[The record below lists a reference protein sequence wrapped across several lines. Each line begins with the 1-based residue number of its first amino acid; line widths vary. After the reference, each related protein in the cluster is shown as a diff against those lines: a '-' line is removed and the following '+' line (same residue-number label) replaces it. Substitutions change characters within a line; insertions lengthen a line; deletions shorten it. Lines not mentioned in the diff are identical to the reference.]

1 MPFDEDV
8 LDTVRQRVRDDV
20 TGGFDGVLTGATDP
34 FDVEL
39 DDSILGF
46 RDVTTSSETVVA
58 VPWVFRCTHTGPFL
72 GVPATF
78 VELDLRGATFV
89 HVEDL
94 REPDKWTYF
103 RYIDFIGALH
113 QMGVATTTRPAL
125 TEDQFAVWA
134 DNQP

>member
-58 VPWVFRCTHTGPFL
+58 VPSVFR
-72 GVPATF
+72 
-78 VELDLRGATFV
+78 
-89 HVEDL
+89 
-94 REPDKWTYF
+94 
-103 RYIDFIGALH
+103 
-113 QMGVATTTRPAL
+113 
-125 TEDQFAVWA
+125 
-134 DNQP
+134 